1 VDLRERGEG
10 RGYDAGEKWGMKK
23 LFRVGEMVTEGT
35 GGEGLCSSK
44 NFYKLETLRNF
55 ETDRQGEG
63 MGVGAINPLVKNYAA
78 KASPSAPKKTSY
90 RKHQKCTD
98 LHHCLCDYVCLLTTV
113 GTVEARSDVSDV
125 AGNSVWFHGKS
136 LCCHGKSVW
145 FHGGVQGRWKTCRR
159 INLHGLLK
167 SLNIIRILVLLTYI

>member
-1 VDLRERGEG
+1 MDLRERGEG
-10 RGYDAGEKWGMKK
+10 RGCDAGEKWGMKK

-78 KASPSAPKKTSY
+78 KASPSAPKKQATEST
-90 RKHQKCTD
+90 KNVQICTIV
-98 LHHCLCDYVCLLTTV
+98 YVTMCV
-113 GTVEARSDVSDV
+113 
-125 AGNSVWFHGKS
+125 
-136 LCCHGKSVW
+136 
-145 FHGGVQGRWKTCRR
+145 
-159 INLHGLLK
+159 
-167 SLNIIRILVLLTYI
+167 Y